1 MKWSME
7 KNNFW
12 EKWLFLLFAPA
23 DLIWGEVSLQ
33 ILLHFLLSE
42 A

>member
-7 KNNFW
+7 FLGKR
-12 EKWLFLLFAPA
+12 LFLLFAPA
-23 DLIWGEVSLQ
+23 DLVWGEVSLQ
-33 ILLHFLLSE
+33 ILLHFFLPE